1 MKLRMEGATAR
12 NIGARSASAAAAEK
26 GALPDEPQ
34 TYQLHIEVGEEV
46 RVTVGRLGECVF
58 PAGRYIYTGSAKR
71 NLEARLRRHL
81 SRSKR
86 LHWHIDYL
94 LAAPGVRVVSVA
106 RFAAPECQLNRQ
118 TAGTLPV
125 PRFGSTDCRAG
136 CGSHL
141 KYQGR
146 DGFGA

>member
-1 MKLRMEGATAR
+1 M
-12 NIGARSASAAAAEK
+12 
-26 GALPDEPQ
+26 PDGPQ
-34 TYQLHIEVGEEV
+34 TYQLHIEVREEI
-46 RVTVGRLGECVF
+46 RVTVGRLGECLF

-81 SRSKR
+81 SPSKR

-94 LAAPGVRVVSVA
+94 LAAPGAQVVAVGRYA
-106 RFAAPECQLNRQ
+106 VPECELNRR

-125 PRFGSTDCRAG
+125 PRFGATDCRAG

-141 KYQGR
+141 KFQGAAGLG
-146 DGFGA
+146 D

>member
-1 MKLRMEGATAR
+1 M
-12 NIGARSASAAAAEK
+12 
-26 GALPDEPQ
+26 PDELQ
-34 TYQLHIEVGEEV
+34 TYQLHIEVRDEI
-46 RVTVGRLGECVF
+46 RLTVGRLGERVF
-58 PAGRYIYTGSAKR
+58 PPGRYIYTGSAKR

-81 SRSKR
+81 SATKR

-106 RFAAPECQLNRQ
+106 RFATPECELNLQ

-125 PRFGSTDCRAG
+125 PRFGATDCRAG

-141 KYQGR
+141 KYQGLPAA
-146 DGFGA
+146 GE

>member
-1 MKLRMEGATAR
+1 MPEKL
-12 NIGARSASAAAAEK
+12 
-26 GALPDEPQ
+26 Q
-34 TYQLHIEVGEEV
+34 TYQLLIEVRGEV
-46 RVTVGRLGECVF
+46 RIAVGRLGECAF
-58 PAGRYIYTGSAKR
+58 PPGRYLYTGSAKR

-81 SRSKR
+81 SATKR

-106 RFAAPECQLNRQ
+106 RFATPECELNLQ

-125 PRFGSTDCRAG
+125 PRFGATDCRAG

-141 KYQGR
+141 KYQGLPAA
-146 DGFGA
+146 GE